1 MKKIQ
6 SIIRSSISGLVCMAI
21 IGSFAVN
28 PLTVCAD
35 SIDSENTIV
44 TLGADLNSK
53 EYNTVLE
60 LLDLSDAD
68 LEECTVLEITNAD
81 EHNYLDDYLS
91 SNVIGSRALSS
102 IKLVKTE
109 EGNGINVE
117 TQNISYCT
125 DSMYIN
131 ALATAGIED
140 ADVTVVGPFS
150 ISGTAALVGVMKAY
164 EEISGEV
171 ISEEVKDAATDELVT
186 TGEIAD
192 TIDDSE
198 KAAEL
203 IGIIKNEVV
212 SQGLDSESEIK
223 AIVEQAAEEMEIPL
237 TDSDVDSIV
246 STMSKISKLDLDVD
260 SLKDQAQGL
269 YDKIQDMDIHIDK
282 EKADGLFQKIMNF
295 FQKVYNKIIELFS

>member
-1 MKKIQ
+1 MKNIQ
-6 SIIRSSISGLVCMAI
+6 SIIRSSFTSLLCMAI

-28 PLTVCAD
+28 PITICAD
-35 SIDSENTIV
+35 AVDSENTIV
-44 TLGADLNSK
+44 TLGSDLNTK
-53 EYNTVLE
+53 EYNTVLS
-60 LLDLSDAD
+60 LLDLTDED
-68 LEECTVLEITNAD
+68 LEECTVLEITNQD

-117 TQNISYCT
+117 TENISYCT

-164 EEISGEV
+164 EEISGET

-186 TGEIAD
+186 TGKIAD

-198 KAAEL
+198 KASEL
-203 IGIIKNEVV
+203 IGVIKNEVV
-212 SQGLDSESEIK
+212 AQGLDSETEIK
-223 AIVEQAAEEMEIPL
+223 AIVEQAAEEMDIPL
-237 TDSDVDSIV
+237 SESDVDSIV

-282 EKADGLFQKIMNF
+282 EKADGIFQKIRSF
-295 FQKVYNKIIELFS
+295 FQKVYDKIIELFA